1 MSQCTQSTQYLALSA
16 REGIIIFLTT
26 TRISHYYY
34 LPLLLPSRIGYRY
47 DERFLVSCLP
57 HREKDLGPAP
67 TCLSL
72 FPPCPTLHGIGNN
85 QNTETQILTLVA
97 VTSVPFWKER
107 PAAAALVEGF

>member
-1 MSQCTQSTQYLALSA
+1 MMRGSLCPASPTGRRTLAL
-16 REGIIIFLTT
+16 
-26 TRISHYYY
+26 
-34 LPLLLPSRIGYRY
+34 P
-47 DERFLVSCLP
+47 
-57 HREKDLGPAP
+57 P

-72 FPPCPTLHGIGNN
+72 LPPCPTLHGIGNN